1 MSFKPEEYLH
11 YFEGYDLTEE
21 EKIEFI
27 ETLWLIAQ
35 SFADQ
40 GLGIGSAANDNSTKA
55 RTAAPDLANARS
67 VEKISTDA
75 ANDNDESDTKNTAA

>member
-11 YFEGYDLTEE
+11 YFEGYDLSHD

-35 SFADQ
+35 SFADD
-40 GLGIGSAANDNSTKA
+40 GLGIGSAANDN
-55 RTAAPDLANARS
+55 APKTGSAVPDTVESDNAQR
-67 VEKISTDA
+67 VNTEA
-75 ANDNDESDTKNTAA
+75 ANDNTDPKTKNTAA

>member
-11 YFEGYDLTEE
+11 YFEGYDLSHE

-35 SFADQ
+35 SFADE
-40 GLGIGSAANDNSTKA
+40 GLGIGSAANDNAPETGSD
-55 RTAAPDLANARS
+55 APDPAESHNAQR
-67 VEKISTDA
+67 VNTQA
-75 ANDNDESDTKNTAA
+75 VNDNTDPKTKNTAA

>member
-11 YFEGYDLTEE
+11 YFEGYDLSHE

-35 SFADQ
+35 SFADD
-40 GLGIGSAANDNSTKA
+40 GLGIGSAANDNSPETGSA
-55 RTAAPDLANARS
+55 VSDPVRSDNAQE
-67 VEKISTDA
+67 VNTEG
-75 ANDNDESDTKNTAA
+75 ANDNNIPSSEKGAA

>member
-11 YFEGYDLTEE
+11 YFESYDLSHE

-35 SFADQ
+35 SFADD
-40 GLGIGSAANDNSTKA
+40 GLGIGSAANDNTPETGTDVPDPVKSDNIQQGN
-55 RTAAPDLANARS
+55 TA
-67 VEKISTDA
+67 A
-75 ANDNDESDTKNTAA
+75 ANDNNAPNTKKGAA